1 MKTPKYLLLIAL
13 AALVSGTA
21 LIGCDTTGPRKSP
34 AESASVSSIS
44 NSGTVVFR
52 ERDGGFYGILTDNG
66 GQYEPSNLS
75 TQYAKDGL
83 RITFTGQL
91 DTMQLGEHRW
101 GNPIEI
107 ANIATAR

>member
-13 AALVSGTA
+13 AALVGGQVLT
-21 LIGCDTTGPRKSP
+21 GCDATGPRKTTP
-34 AESASVSSIS
+34 QSASVASIS

-66 GQYEPSNLS
+66 GQYEPRNLS

-83 RITFTGQL
+83 RISFTGQL

-101 GNPIEI
+101 GNPIEL
-107 ANIATAR
+107 ANVNSSR